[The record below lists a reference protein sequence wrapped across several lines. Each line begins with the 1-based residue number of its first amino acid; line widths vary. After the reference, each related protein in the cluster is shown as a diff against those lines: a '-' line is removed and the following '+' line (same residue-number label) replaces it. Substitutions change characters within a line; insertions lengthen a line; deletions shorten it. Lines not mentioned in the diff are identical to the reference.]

1 MFKSEDNIR
10 KIADMQEQQQS
21 ELLAKINETLINGGY
36 FRARLN
42 IDPFDKVTLVLTLKI
57 LGGMCWAV
65 AGSNY
70 DIDIE
75 F

>member
-10 KIADMQEQQQS
+10 KIADIQEQQQA

-42 IDPFDKVTLVLTLKI
+42 IDPFDKVKIKNNLKDTGWYVL
-57 LGGMCWAV
+57 GCSWQ
-65 AGSNY
+65 
-70 DIDIE
+70 
-75 F
+75 